1 MLTVISPAKKMDWT
15 PRDIAMT
22 TPDLQE
28 DAVALVKVAR
38 ELSVGDLQSLMHL
51 SEKLAEP
58 RPFRRVRGKSV
69 PRCCAPRCLCL
80 CW

>member
-15 PRDIAMT
+15 PRDVAMT

-38 ELSVGDLQSLMHL
+38 GLSVGDLQSLMHL
-51 SEKLAEP
+51 S
-58 RPFRRVRGKSV
+58 
-69 PRCCAPRCLCL
+69 
-80 CW
+80 